1 MLPTARGMLLS
12 GLTCIVASLS
22 PAAAFARDTPYCKQV
37 RARAQSDA
45 DLLMMPRVLVQGIR
59 FPEGAQQFDSGATT
73 AQGYQLRAG
82 FSFSPVDFYKG
93 RATLG
98 VGGAECARHEAELE
112 LDAVLTRGTDDAR
125 LDALHEQGVFLRAKS
140 ADWRALHARA
150 AARLEKRIITV
161 VEFTNVQ
168 HFVDALER
176 KLVQVEGDAGQLE
189 ARAQHTRPLPFSTP
203 PRGGQAGAPAAGN
216 PPPSSAPPGAVQ
228 PGAVPPGGFV
238 AASSA
243 SATLPALAGNYMDA
257 TLRYER
263 EVSSLRRLDEW
274 RLQMTGGVIPQTPS
288 DWYGTVEL
296 SVSLGALVR
305 GAHEDQYIEARAET
319 LARASDGIDRRLRQF
334 RGEIAALLGQAERD
348 LGVVEHSL
356 EVLRATR
363 TVLESSE
370 AESVAQA
377 REILTIEQLSVESD
391 SVFLRALVRALQTL
405 AERARS

>member
-1 MLPTARGMLLS
+1 MLPIARGMLLW
-12 GLTCIVASLS
+12 GLTCILASLS
-22 PAAAFARDTPYCKQV
+22 PARALARDTPYCKQV

-82 FSFSPVDFYKG
+82 FQFSPVDFFKG
-93 RATLG
+93 KATLD
-98 VGGAECARHEAELE
+98 VGDAECERHEAELD
-112 LDAVLTRGTDDAR
+112 LDAVLARGTDDAR
-125 LDALHEQGVFLRAKS
+125 LGALREQGVFLRAKS
-140 ADWRALHARA
+140 EDWRALQARA
-150 AARLEKRIITV
+150 AARHEKRIITV

-176 KLVQVEGDAGQLE
+176 KLVQVEGDASRLD
-189 ARAQHTRPLPFSTP
+189 ARAVRPQPVSTAAPSGASLPSAR
-203 PRGGQAGAPAAGN
+203 PRPASPGVGPGPFAT
-216 PPPSSAPPGAVQ
+216 SSAAT
-228 PGAVPPGGFV
+228 
-238 AASSA
+238 
-243 SATLPALAGNYMDA
+243 TLPSLAGRYLDA
-257 TLRYER
+257 SLRYER

-296 SVSLGALVR
+296 SFSLGGLVR
-305 GAHEDQYIEARAET
+305 GAHEDQYIDARAE
-319 LARASDGIDRRLRQF
+319 AIAHASDGVDLRLRQF
-334 RGEIAALLGQAERD
+334 RDEVAALLGQTERD
-348 LGVVEHSL
+348 LNVVEHSL

-363 TVLESSE
+363 TALESSE

>member
-1 MLPTARGMLLS
+1 MLPTVRGMLLS

-22 PAAAFARDTPYCKQV
+22 PAPAFARDTPYCKQV

-73 AQGYQLRAG
+73 AQGYQLRTG

-98 VGGAECARHEAELE
+98 VGDAECARHEAELE

-125 LDALHEQGVFLRAKS
+125 LDALREQSVFLRAKS
-140 ADWRALHARA
+140 ADWRALQARA

-176 KLVQVEGDAGQLE
+176 KLVQVEGDASQLD
-189 ARAQHTRPLPFSTP
+189 ARALRTRPLPFSTL
-203 PRGGQAGAPAAGN
+203 PRGGRAGAAA
-216 PPPSSAPPGAVQ
+216 
-228 PGAVPPGGFV
+228 
-238 AASSA
+238 
-243 SATLPALAGNYMDA
+243 ATLPALAGRYMDA
-257 TLRYER
+257 SLRYER

-288 DWYGTVEL
+288 DWFGTLEL

-305 GAHEDQYIEARAET
+305 GSHEDQYIEARAET
-319 LARASDGIDRRLRQF
+319 LTRASDGIDLRLRQF
-334 RGEIAALLGQAERD
+334 REEIAALLGQAERD
-348 LGVVEHSL
+348 LGVIEHSL
-356 EVLRATR
+356 QVLRATR

>member
-1 MLPTARGMLLS
+1 MLPTVRGMLLS

-22 PAAAFARDTPYCKQV
+22 AAPASARDTPYCKQV

-82 FSFSPVDFYKG
+82 FTFSPVDFYKG

-98 VGGAECARHEAELE
+98 VGDAECARHEAELE
-112 LDAVLTRGTDDAR
+112 LDGVLTRGTDDAR
-125 LDALHEQGVFLRAKS
+125 LDALREQGVFLRAKS

-150 AARLEKRIITV
+150 AARLDKRIITV

-176 KLVQVEGDAGQLE
+176 KLVQVEGDAGQLD
-189 ARAQHTRPLPFSTP
+189 ARAARSLPLPFN
-203 PRGGQAGAPAAGN
+203 GAPSSSQ
-216 PPPSSAPPGAVQ
+216 PSVLRPPSA
-228 PGAVPPGGFV
+228 
-238 AASSA
+238 A
-243 SATLPALAGNYMDA
+243 SATLPALAGRYMDA
-257 TLRYER
+257 SLSYER

-305 GAHEDQYIEARAET
+305 GSHEDQYVEARAET
-319 LARASDGIDRRLRQF
+319 LARASDGIDLRLRQF
-334 RGEIAALLGQAERD
+334 REEIAALLGQAERD

-363 TVLESSE
+363 KALESSE

-377 REILTIEQLSVESD
+377 REILTIEQVSVESD
-391 SVFLRALVRALQTL
+391 SVFLRALVRALHTL

>member
-1 MLPTARGMLLS
+1 MLPIVRGMLLS
-12 GLTCIVASLS
+12 GLTWIMASLS
-22 PAAAFARDTPYCKQV
+22 PAPASARDTPYCKQV

-45 DLLMMPRVLVQGIR
+45 DLLMMPRVLLQGIR

-93 RATLG
+93 RATLD
-98 VGGAECARHEAELE
+98 VGDAECARHDAELE
-112 LDAVLTRGTDDAR
+112 LDAVLARGTDDAR
-125 LDALHEQGVFLRAKS
+125 LGALREQGVFLRAKS

-176 KLVQVEGDAGQLE
+176 KLVQVEGDASQLD
-189 ARAQHTRPLPFSTP
+189 ARALRTRPP
-203 PRGGQAGAPAAGN
+203 
-216 PPPSSAPPGAVQ
+216 VQ
-228 PGAVPPGGFV
+228 PGLP
-238 AASSA
+238 ASSA
-243 SATLPALAGNYMDA
+243 LAPASPTATLPALAGRYLDA
-257 TLRYER
+257 SMLYER
-263 EVSSLRRLDEW
+263 QVSSLRRLDEW

-296 SVSLGALVR
+296 SFSLGGLVR
-305 GAHEDQYIEARAET
+305 GAHEDQYIEARAQT
-319 LARASDGIDRRLRQF
+319 LARASDGVDLRLRQF
-334 RGEIAALLGQAERD
+334 REEVAALLGQAERD

-356 EVLRATR
+356 RVLRATR
-363 TVLESSE
+363 TALESSE

>member
-1 MLPTARGMLLS
+1 MLPIARGMLLS
-12 GLTCIVASLS
+12 ALAGIATSLS
-22 PAAAFARDTPYCKQV
+22 AAPAFARDTPYCRQV

-73 AQGYQLRAG
+73 AQGYQLRTG

-93 RATLG
+93 RATLD
-98 VGGAECARHEAELE
+98 VGAAECARHEAELE

-125 LDALHEQGVFLRAKS
+125 VDALREQGVFLRAKS
-140 ADWRALHARA
+140 ADWRALQARA

-176 KLVQVEGDAGQLE
+176 KLVQVEGDASQLD
-189 ARAQHTRPLPFSTP
+189 ARALRTRPLPLSQPSSGQP
-203 PRGGQAGAPAAGN
+203 PSGAP
-216 PPPSSAPPGAVQ
+216 PTPLPPGPAAMSG
-228 PGAVPPGGFV
+228 PV
-238 AASSA
+238 AARSA
-243 SATLPALAGNYMDA
+243 SATLPALAGRYMDA
-257 TLRYER
+257 SLRYER

-288 DWYGTVEL
+288 DWYGTIEL

-305 GAHEDQYIEARAET
+305 GSHEDQYVEARAET
-319 LARASDGIDRRLRQF
+319 LARASDGIDLRLRQF
-334 RGEIAALLGQAERD
+334 REEVAALLGQAERD
-348 LGVVEHSL
+348 LGVIEHSL
-356 EVLRATR
+356 AVLRATR
-363 TVLESSE
+363 TVLEASE

>member
-1 MLPTARGMLLS
+1 MLPIVRGMLLS
-12 GLTCIVASLS
+12 ALTCIAASLS
-22 PAAAFARDTPYCKQV
+22 PARASARDTPYCKQV

-73 AQGYQLRAG
+73 AQGYQLRTG

-98 VGGAECARHEAELE
+98 VGDAECARHEAELE

-125 LDALHEQGVFLRAKS
+125 LDALREQGVFLRAKS
-140 ADWRALHARA
+140 ADWRALQARA

-176 KLVQVEGDAGQLE
+176 KLVQVEGDASQLD
-189 ARAQHTRPLPFSTP
+189 ARALRTRALPLSQPSPSQP
-203 PRGGQAGAPAAGN
+203 PSGAAPGS
-216 PPPSSAPPGAVQ
+216 PPPGPAVSG
-228 PGAVPPGGFV
+228 PL
-238 AASSA
+238 AATSA
-243 SATLPALAGNYMDA
+243 SATLPALAGRYMDA
-257 TLRYER
+257 SLRYER

-288 DWYGTVEL
+288 DWYGTIEL

-305 GAHEDQYIEARAET
+305 GSHEDQYIEARAET
-319 LARASDGIDRRLRQF
+319 LARASDGIDLRLRQF
-334 RGEIAALLGQAERD
+334 REEIAALLGQAERD
-348 LGVVEHSL
+348 LGVIEHSL
-356 EVLRATR
+356 AVLRATR

>member
-1 MLPTARGMLLS
+1 MLPIVRGMLLS
-12 GLTCIVASLS
+12 GLTCIMASLS
-22 PAAAFARDTPYCKQV
+22 SAPASARDTPYCKQV

-45 DLLMMPRVLVQGIR
+45 DLLMMPRVLLQGIR

-93 RATLG
+93 RATLD
-98 VGGAECARHEAELE
+98 VGDAECARHDAELE
-112 LDAVLTRGTDDAR
+112 LDAVLARGTDDAR
-125 LDALHEQGVFLRAKS
+125 LGALREQGVFLRAKS
-140 ADWRALHARA
+140 ADWRALRARA

-176 KLVQVEGDAGQLE
+176 KLVQVEGDASQLD
-189 ARAQHTRPLPFSTP
+189 ARALRTRP
-203 PRGGQAGAPAAGN
+203 PAEPGRPA
-216 PPPSSAPPGAVQ
+216 SSAPAP
-228 PGAVPPGGFV
+228 
-238 AASSA
+238 ASPA
-243 SATLPALAGNYMDA
+243 ATLPALAGRYLDA
-257 TLRYER
+257 SMLYER
-263 EVSSLRRLDEW
+263 QVSSLRRLDEW

-288 DWYGTVEL
+288 DWYGTIEL
-296 SVSLGALVR
+296 SFSLGGLVR
-305 GAHEDQYIEARAET
+305 GAHEDQYIEARAQT
-319 LARASDGIDRRLRQF
+319 LARASDGVDLRLRQF
-334 RGEIAALLGQAERD
+334 REEVAALLGQAERD

-356 EVLRATR
+356 QVLRATR
-363 TVLESSE
+363 TALESSE

>member
-1 MLPTARGMLLS
+1 MLPIVRGMLLS
-12 GLTCIVASLS
+12 ALTCIAASLS
-22 PAAAFARDTPYCKQV
+22 PAAASARDTPYCKQV

-73 AQGYQLRAG
+73 AQGYQLRTG

-98 VGGAECARHEAELE
+98 VGDAECARHEAELE

-125 LDALHEQGVFLRAKS
+125 LDALREQGVFLRAKS
-140 ADWRALHARA
+140 ADWRALQARA

-176 KLVQVEGDAGQLE
+176 KLVQVEGDASQLD
-189 ARAQHTRPLPFSTP
+189 ARALRTRPLPLSQP
-203 PRGGQAGAPAAGN
+203 SPSQ
-216 PPPSSAPPGAVQ
+216 PPSSAAPSSPPLGPAVSG
-228 PGAVPPGGFV
+228 PL
-238 AASSA
+238 AATSA
-243 SATLPALAGNYMDA
+243 SATLPALAGRYMDA
-257 TLRYER
+257 SLRYER

-288 DWYGTVEL
+288 DWYGTIEL

-305 GAHEDQYIEARAET
+305 GSHEDQYIEARAET
-319 LARASDGIDRRLRQF
+319 LARASDGIDLRLRQF
-334 RGEIAALLGQAERD
+334 REEIAALLGQAERD
-348 LGVVEHSL
+348 LGVIEHSL
-356 EVLRATR
+356 AVLRATR

-391 SVFLRALVRALQTL
+391 SVFLRALVRALHTL

>member
-1 MLPTARGMLLS
+1 MLPIVRGMLLS
-12 GLTCIVASLS
+12 ALTCIASSLS
-22 PAAAFARDTPYCKQV
+22 PGPASARDTPYCKQV

-59 FPEGAQQFDSGATT
+59 FPQGAQQFDSGATT
-73 AQGYQLRAG
+73 AQGYQLRTG

-98 VGGAECARHEAELE
+98 VGDAECARHEAELE

-125 LDALHEQGVFLRAKS
+125 LDALREQGVFLRAKS
-140 ADWRALHARA
+140 ADWRALSARA

-176 KLVQVEGDAGQLE
+176 KLVQVEGDASQLD
-189 ARAQHTRPLPFSTP
+189 ARAQRTRPLPFSP
-203 PRGGQAGAPAAGN
+203 PSPSPPPGGA
-216 PPPSSAPPGAVQ
+216 PPSSLPSGPAAVSAP
-228 PGAVPPGGFV
+228 V

-243 SATLPALAGNYMDA
+243 SATLPALAGRYMDA
-257 TLRYER
+257 SLRYER

-288 DWYGTVEL
+288 DWYGTIEL
-296 SVSLGALVR
+296 SVSLGALMR
-305 GAHEDQYIEARAET
+305 GSHEDQYIEARAET
-319 LARASDGIDRRLRQF
+319 LARASDGIDLRLRQF
-334 RGEIAALLGQAERD
+334 REEIAALLGQAERD
-348 LGVVEHSL
+348 LGVIEHSL
-356 EVLRATR
+356 AVLRATR

>member
-1 MLPTARGMLLS
+1 MLPIVRGMLLS
-12 GLTCIVASLS
+12 GLTCLVASLS
-22 PAAAFARDTPYCKQV
+22 PALAFARDTPYCKQV

-59 FPEGAQQFDSGATT
+59 FPEGAQQFDSGATS
-73 AQGYQLRAG
+73 AEGYQLRAG

-93 RATLG
+93 WATLD
-98 VGGAECARHEAELE
+98 VGDAECERHEAELD
-112 LDAVLTRGTDDAR
+112 LDAVLTRGADDAR
-125 LDALHEQGVFLRAKS
+125 LGALREQGVFLRAKS

-150 AARLEKRIITV
+150 EARLQKRIITV
-161 VEFTNVQ
+161 VEFANVQ
-168 HFVDALER
+168 RFVDGLER
-176 KLVQVEGDAGQLE
+176 KLVQIEGDASQLD
-189 ARAQHTRPLPFSTP
+189 ARSSRTRLLPASSSP
-203 PRGGQAGAPAAGN
+203 SAAPAPGAIQPIVAQPGV
-216 PPPSSAPPGAVQ
+216 APPTIAQ
-228 PGAVPPGGFV
+228 PGAAPLRLPVT
-238 AASSA
+238 
-243 SATLPALAGNYMDA
+243 TLPSLAGRYLDA
-257 TLRYER
+257 SLRYER

-296 SVSLGALVR
+296 SFSLGGLVR
-305 GAHEDQYIEARAET
+305 GAHEEQYVEARSEA
-319 LARASDGIDRRLRQF
+319 LARATDGVDLRLRQF
-334 RGEIAALLGQAERD
+334 REEVAALLGQAERD

-356 EVLRATR
+356 EVLRATH
-363 TVLESSE
+363 TALASSE

>member
-1 MLPTARGMLLS
+1 
-12 GLTCIVASLS
+12 
-22 PAAAFARDTPYCKQV
+22 
-37 RARAQSDA
+37 
-45 DLLMMPRVLVQGIR
+45 
-59 FPEGAQQFDSGATT
+59 
-73 AQGYQLRAG
+73 
-82 FSFSPVDFYKG
+82 
-93 RATLG
+93 
-98 VGGAECARHEAELE
+98 
-112 LDAVLTRGTDDAR
+112 
-125 LDALHEQGVFLRAKS
+125 VFLRAKS
-140 ADWRALHARA
+140 ADWRALSARA

-176 KLVQVEGDAGQLE
+176 KLVQVEGDASQLD
-189 ARAQHTRPLPFSTP
+189 ARAQRTRPLPFSQP
-203 PRGGQAGAPAAGN
+203 SPS
-216 PPPSSAPPGAVQ
+216 PPPSGAPPSSLPSGPAAVSG
-228 PGAVPPGGFV
+228 P

-243 SATLPALAGNYMDA
+243 SATLPALAGRYMDA
-257 TLRYER
+257 SLRYER

-288 DWYGTVEL
+288 DWYGTIEL

-305 GAHEDQYIEARAET
+305 GSHEDQYIEARAET
-319 LARASDGIDRRLRQF
+319 LARASDGIDLRLRQF
-334 RGEIAALLGQAERD
+334 REEIAALLGQAERD
-348 LGVVEHSL
+348 LGVIEHSL
-356 EVLRATR
+356 AVLRATR

>member
-1 MLPTARGMLLS
+1 MLLS
-12 GLTCIVASLS
+12 GLTCILASLS
-22 PAAAFARDTPYCKQV
+22 PAVASARDTPYCKQV

-73 AQGYQLRAG
+73 AEGYQLRAG
-82 FSFSPVDFYKG
+82 FSFSPIDFYKG
-93 RATLG
+93 RATLD
-98 VGGAECARHEAELE
+98 VGAAECDRHEAELD
-112 LDAVLTRGTDDAR
+112 LDAVLSRGTDDAR
-125 LDALHEQGVFLRAKS
+125 LGALREQGVFLRAKS
-140 ADWRALHARA
+140 ADWRALQARA
-150 AARLEKRIITV
+150 AARLDKRIITV

-176 KLVQVEGDAGQLE
+176 KLVQVEGDASQLD
-189 ARAQHTRPLPFSTP
+189 ARSVRTRLL
-203 PRGGQAGAPAAGN
+203 A
-216 PPPSSAPPGAVQ
+216 PSSLPSGAAPTAAV
-228 PGAVPPGGFV
+228 PAGAVPPGV
-238 AASSA
+238 STPPAASALASSTT
-243 SATLPALAGNYMDA
+243 SATLPSLAGRYLDA
-257 TLRYER
+257 SVRYER

-288 DWYGTVEL
+288 DWYGTIEL
-296 SVSLGALVR
+296 SFSLGGLVR
-305 GAHEDQYIEARAET
+305 GAHEEQYIRARSET
-319 LARASDGIDRRLRQF
+319 LARATDGVDLRLRQF
-334 RGEIAALLGQAERD
+334 RDEITALLGQAERD
-348 LGVVEHSL
+348 LSVVEHSL

-363 TVLESSE
+363 TALQSSE

>member
-1 MLPTARGMLLS
+1 MLPIVRGMLLS
-12 GLTCIVASLS
+12 ALTCIAASLS
-22 PAAAFARDTPYCKQV
+22 PAPASARDTPYCKQV

-73 AQGYQLRAG
+73 AQGYQLRTG

-98 VGGAECARHEAELE
+98 VGDAECARHEAELE

-125 LDALHEQGVFLRAKS
+125 LDALREQGVFLRAKS
-140 ADWRALHARA
+140 ADWRALSARA

-176 KLVQVEGDAGQLE
+176 KLVQVEGEASQLD
-189 ARAQHTRPLPFSTP
+189 ARAQRTRPLPFSP
-203 PRGGQAGAPAAGN
+203 PSPG
-216 PPPSSAPPGAVQ
+216 PPPSGAPPSSLPSGPAAVSAP
-228 PGAVPPGGFV
+228 V

-243 SATLPALAGNYMDA
+243 SATLPALAGRYMDA
-257 TLRYER
+257 SLRYER

-288 DWYGTVEL
+288 DWYGTIEL

-305 GAHEDQYIEARAET
+305 GSHEDQYIEARAET
-319 LARASDGIDRRLRQF
+319 LARASDGIDLRLRQF
-334 RGEIAALLGQAERD
+334 REEIAALLGQAERD
-348 LGVVEHSL
+348 LGVIEHSL
-356 EVLRATR
+356 AVLRATR

>member
-1 MLPTARGMLLS
+1 MLPTVRGMLLS

-22 PAAAFARDTPYCKQV
+22 PASAFARDTPYCKQV

-45 DLLMMPRVLVQGIR
+45 DLLMMPRVLLQGIR

-73 AQGYQLRAG
+73 ARGYQLRAG

-98 VGGAECARHEAELE
+98 VGDAECARHEAGLD

-125 LDALHEQGVFLRAKS
+125 LDALREQGVFLRAKS

-176 KLVQVEGDAGQLE
+176 KLVQVEGDASQLD
-189 ARAQHTRPLPFSTP
+189 ARAPRPLPLSASSQSPSTQSP
-203 PRGGQAGAPAAGN
+203 SSQSS
-216 PPPSSAPPGAVQ
+216 SSAPSSSLQ
-228 PGAVPPGGFV
+228 PSPASTSGFLT
-238 AASSA
+238 AS
-243 SATLPALAGNYMDA
+243 SATLPALAGRYMDA
-257 TLRYER
+257 SMRYER

-305 GAHEDQYIEARAET
+305 GSHEDQYIEARAET
-319 LARASDGIDRRLRQF
+319 LARASDGIDLRLRQF
-334 RGEIAALLGQAERD
+334 REEIAALLGQAERD

-363 TVLESSE
+363 KALESSE